1 LAHAD
6 VLIATADSVNMTG
19 EAAATGRPVYVFAPS
34 YGSAKFARF
43 HEAMRRYGAT
53 RALPHQFTTLQT
65 WCYEPLDAAR
75 PIAAEIEQRWLAA
88 RGGEYA
94 LVDRGR

>member
-1 LAHAD
+1 
-6 VLIATADSVNMTG
+6 
-19 EAAATGRPVYVFAPS
+19 
-34 YGSAKFARF
+34 
-43 HEAMRRYGAT
+43 
-53 RALPHQFTTLQT
+53 LQT